1 MTQTVSHHAFVA
13 APNAAL
19 QADIHTACSIVRM
32 LFGPPETRAFAVH
45 YWDGTVETPAKDQ
58 EPSFTFIV
66 RRPGALRRMLLPPS
80 ELALGEAYVH
90 DDFDIAGDIEAAVGL
105 TEQIAARM
113 RSPLRL
119 AQLVRLVQR
128 LPTDDFASS
137 DGTRSH
143 RTAALTRT
151 RHSRQRDAAAVRAH
165 YDVGNA
171 FYALWL
177 DQRMV
182 YSCAYFPTGA
192 ETLDE
197 AQTAKLEH
205 ICRKLRL
212 QPGER
217 LLDIG
222 CGWGGLV
229 QYAAERYG
237 VDALGITLSVPQAE
251 SARERIRTAGLADR
265 CRIEVRDYRDLRAY
279 GVFDKVVSVGM
290 FEHVGHAKLP
300 GYFAMVSRLVRP
312 GGLFLNHGIAATAP
326 TTRGFVQRQIER
338 AVLKPGAFIDRYVFP
353 DGELTSPGESI
364 RIAER
369 AGLETRDVENLR
381 EHYALTLRQWV
392 RRLEAHRMEAIDL
405 VGEQTYR
412 VWRVYM
418 AGSAHAFSIGRIQV
432 IQALYSKQR
441 ADGSSGVPLSRAD
454 IYDERIPQR
463 LAQRG
468 E

>member
-1 MTQTVSHHAFVA
+1 MAQTVSHHAAVA
-13 APNAAL
+13 APDATT

-32 LFGPPETRAFAVH
+32 LFGLPETRAFAVH
-45 YWDGTVETPAKDQ
+45 YWDGTVETPVEDH
-58 EPSFTFIV
+58 EPRFTLIM

-80 ELALGEAYVH
+80 ELALGEAYLH
-90 DDFDIAGDIEAAVGL
+90 DDFDIAGDIEAAIRL
-105 TEQIAARM
+105 TEQIVTRM

-119 AQLVRLVQR
+119 AQLVRLAQR
-128 LPTDDFASS
+128 LPTDDVAS
-137 DGTRSH
+137 DGVQSR
-143 RTAALTRT
+143 RTVPLTGT
-151 RHSRQRDAAAVRAH
+151 RHSRRRDAAAVRAH

-212 QPGER
+212 RPGER

-222 CGWGGLV
+222 CGWGGFV
-229 QYAAERYG
+229 RYAAERYG
-237 VDALGITLSVPQAE
+237 VDALGVTLSVPQAE
-251 SARERIRTAGLADR
+251 FARERIRAAGLTDR

-290 FEHVGHAKLP
+290 FEHVGHAKLRR
-300 GYFAMVSRLVRP
+300 YFATVSRLVCP
-312 GGLFLNHGIAATAP
+312 GGLFLNHGIAATAS
-326 TTRGFVQRQIER
+326 TTRGFLQRQIER
-338 AVLKPGAFIDRYVFP
+338 AVLKPGEFIERYVFP
-353 DGELTSPGESI
+353 DGELVPPGEAI

-369 AGLETRDVENLR
+369 AGFETRDVENLR

-392 RRLEAHRMEAIDL
+392 RRLEAQRMEAIDL

-418 AGSAHAFSIGRIQV
+418 AGSAHAFATGRIQV
-432 IQALYSKQR
+432 IQALYSKPR

-454 IYDERIPQR
+454 IYDEPITR
-463 LAQRG
+463 
-468 E
+468 